1 MFVNPERAEE
11 AFELLKVLVDSLG
24 EKKAL
29 SQLDNKIYETVN
41 DIRVLLSHQPFKPYA
56 DIKQAVANYVE
67 YRDMLGIERKS
78 WEDHEREVKD
88 EMTRISMYL
97 RDKGDEM
104 GVDSF
109 NTPYGTAYRN
119 VKKSFRIEDWIA
131 YSTWMRETDNLQC
144 VEKRAAKLAVQDIID
159 ETGSIPPGLTEWIE
173 VEFNVRRPS
182 KSRSDA

>member
-1 MFVNPERAEE
+1 MFVNPEAAQE
-11 AFELLKVLVDSLG
+11 AFQLLKILVDSLG

-29 SQLDNKIYETVN
+29 SQLDSKIYEAVN
-41 DIRVLLSHQPFKPYA
+41 DIRILLAPKPYA
-56 DIKQAVANYVE
+56 PFNDIKEAVGNYVQ

-78 WEDHEREVKD
+78 WEDHERDVKE
-88 EMTRISMYL
+88 EMTRISMWL

-119 VKKSFRIEDWIA
+119 IKKSFRIEDWQA
-131 YSTWMRETDNLQC
+131 YSEWMRETDNLQC
-144 VEKRAAKLAVQDIID
+144 VEKRAAKLAVQDVID